1 MDFAALATPPLPAP
15 IAAALAD
22 GLQRL
27 RPHAGQEAFDPE
39 VPSALLAA
47 GLQRLPLPIEAGGLG
62 AGTLQTTAVLAALGA
77 VDGSAALGLAMHC
90 HSLGAARESGTWPA
104 PLLARLY
111 RSVVE
116 EGALVNV
123 AATEDAGGSPARGA
137 LPDTT
142 ARRDGAYWVLDG
154 EKSWTTWLPALRYA
168 IVSARLLDATSA
180 APDSGAPLVGQ
191 VLLDLNLPGVERQP
205 AFDALGMRAS
215 ASGRLRLRGVR
226 APGDHLIAASPPSA
240 ADPRRVPALGWF
252 GLSIAA
258 VYLGVGEG
266 AAEAVL
272 CFAKER
278 KPGDHTTAVAD
289 VPSVRIRL
297 GRLWAELR
305 AARLLMQEVAGRWDA
320 ASPNGREALLPD
332 VALVKIKATA
342 AAVTATD
349 EALRIAGGPGFVAG
363 PLERRFRDARAGLIH
378 PPLEDIA
385 YQDFARLALEHLPT
399 KNQPLAEG

>member
-123 AATEDAGGSPARGA
+123 AATEDAGGSP
-137 LPDTT
+137 
-142 ARRDGAYWVLDG
+142 
-154 EKSWTTWLPALRYA
+154 
-168 IVSARLLDATSA
+168 
-180 APDSGAPLVGQ
+180 
-191 VLLDLNLPGVERQP
+191 
-205 AFDALGMRAS
+205 
-215 ASGRLRLRGVR
+215 
-226 APGDHLIAASPPSA
+226 
-240 ADPRRVPALGWF
+240 
-252 GLSIAA
+252 
-258 VYLGVGEG
+258 
-266 AAEAVL
+266 
-272 CFAKER
+272 
-278 KPGDHTTAVAD
+278 
-289 VPSVRIRL
+289 
-297 GRLWAELR
+297 R
-305 AARLLMQEVAGRWDA
+305 AARCRTPRPAAMGRIGSWTGKN
-320 ASPNGREALLPD
+320 PGRPGCPPCAMRSSRP
-332 VALVKIKATA
+332 ACSTPPAPR
-342 AAVTATD
+342 
-349 EALRIAGGPGFVAG
+349 RIAG
-363 PLERRFRDARAGLIH
+363 RRWWARCCSI
-378 PPLEDIA
+378 
-385 YQDFARLALEHLPT
+385 
-399 KNQPLAEG
+399 